1 MAEYEF
7 NTTDGQEIG
16 REMMV
21 LYLNTG
27 TKEAPTWSPIGYR
40 IEESDV
46 ELDWQRESKK
56 DIMGQTYTNMKKPV
70 KTQSFN
76 EWPFRKGDNALEK
89 LWKMAVKDED
99 AQALCALDLLTVHNY
114 AGTKGMAAFAVRED
128 ESSIEMTRYGG
139 SGGGSLTGDFTATF
153 GGKRSV
159 GTAKIEESGVTF
171 TPEEAA

>member
-1 MAEYEF
+1 MAEYAF

-27 TKEAPTWSPIGYR
+27 TKEAPVWSPIGYR

-46 ELDWQRESKK
+46 EFDWQRESKK
-56 DIMGQTYTNMKKPV
+56 DIMNQTYTTMKKPI
-70 KTQSFN
+70 KTQNFN

-89 LWKMAVKDED
+89 LWKLAVKDED
-99 AQALCALDLLTVHNY
+99 PQALCALDLLTVHNY
-114 AGTKGMAAFAVRED
+114 AGTKNTAAFAVRED
-128 ESSIEMTRYGG
+128 GSSIEMTRYGG
-139 SGGGSLTGDFTATF
+139 SGGGSLTGDFTVTF
-153 GGKRSV
+153 GGKRTV
-159 GTAKIEESGVTF
+159 GTAAIADSSVTF